1 MKVSKRLLQE
11 GIVQDYAVSTVK
23 GDFTHEVWN
32 KKSPH
37 FLDFKYF
44 INDGVAESKVGLVT
58 LTKVTHGF
66 RPTQNNL
73 VYMPADLKDAIP
85 TLTSPYNIPIKPA
98 HKTVSVAEGKKIEDR
113 EVGVV
118 GRALSGTWVENP
130 KAMNHLPMQMI
141 KDGLMIK
148 APDVAMAPLMKKA
161 KKSGFIYDE
170 EFEGLGWILVKG
182 LVTDSDAIE
191 KTLDGRFL
199 TVSVEMTPQ
208 DLYDSIS
215 GKSYKSEE
223 MEWDIGDE
231 VDGMKAYGV
240 PSGLRYR
247 GYAYVTHP
255 ADVHARVMGHKQ
267 VSGNELQQYL
277 DNFKTTMVLTD
288 CFKSVTIT
296 DITDSDMMASF
307 DNGPV
312 STPLEDNGYRMAE
325 EHAAPAG
332 IDASPQSIYDA
343 LSEQEKAF
351 ADSIKGLFNKVGP
364 LDKANGIWVG
374 YEGPEDNE
382 NCSIG
387 VCCANCALKASNA
400 KCQVL
405 DMGIHPEG
413 YCRFA
418 AIPDMYIKKDAMPE
432 EKEEMEDSTNITTT
446 EEQKMASILTDEQKQ
461 EVKAL
466 VDEYLKIKNADENKS
481 DLTSE
486 LETLRAGKALADE
499 ALAKYEVEIST
510 LKEKIAEFV
519 ISNFALADEINAENI
534 GEVIKTITIDDAVW
548 STAYVNNLPDG
559 SFFYI
564 EPGGE
569 KDEEGK
575 TKPRTLRHLPYKD
588 ETGKVDLPHLRNAIA
603 RAPQVKGLGDEK
615 VKSIQARAQK
625 MLARMQSANKS
636 KMDEADF
643 ADLEI
648 EDSEIMDAEG
658 FVPTPGMAS
667 AAKRALEWRAE
678 FKRGGTPVGV
688 ARARDLMNRKELS
701 PSTVMR
707 MKSFF
712 ARHEVDKK
720 ASGFNQGEEGFP
732 SAGRIAWDLWGGD
745 GGKSWSYARAARIQR
760 MRTED
765 EAAAWVLDIFDD
777 FYSVEDNYEE
787 DIEDAK
793 MIKVGDFVSYAVNKD
808 PDPLRYAKGKV
819 TKVDKDGKVSLDGT
833 SESREATSNDP
844 VATLEVYMD
853 IEDSDDQ
860 TDVETLDD
868 ASKVKKTDRKVLKNF
883 SELKKI
889 MAPIVWSK
897 KETPP
902 LGPMGDQEDSSEQI
916 VIEDASGVSSTL
928 AAKAKEHNDKYGDT
942 EGKRVTTGMLRSV
955 YNRGIGAY
963 KTNPSS
969 VRPNVASAEQWAFAR
984 VNGFLYAVRGGNF
997 KRKAFDTDLLPKG
1010 HPKSS
1015 KK

>member
-23 GDFTHEVWN
+23 GDFTHEVWD
-32 KKSPH
+32 KRSPH

-85 TLTSPYNIPIKPA
+85 TLTNPYNIPIKPA

-141 KDGLMIK
+141 KDGLMVK

-170 EFEGLGWILVKG
+170 DFEGLGWILVKG

-312 STPLEDNGYRMAE
+312 STLLEDNGHGME
-325 EHAAPAG
+325 SEHAAPAG

-374 YEGPEDNE
+374 YEGPEENE

-405 DMGIHPEG
+405 HMAIHPEG

-418 AIPDMYIKKDAMPE
+418 AIPDMYIKKNAMPE
-432 EKEEMEDSTNITTT
+432 SEEEMEDSTNTTTT
-446 EEQKMASILTDEQKQ
+446 EEQNMASILTDNQKQ

-466 VDEYLKIKNADENKS
+466 VDEYLKIKNAHEGKTE
-481 DLTSE
+481 LMSE
-486 LETLRAGKALADE
+486 LESLRAGKSLADE
-499 ALAKYEVEIST
+499 ALAKYEVEIT
-510 LKEKIAEFV
+510 ALKEKIAEFV
-519 ISNFALADEINAENI
+519 VNNFAVSDEVTPDNI

-548 STAYVNNLPDG
+548 STAYVNNLPDS

-564 EPGGE
+564 EAGGE

-575 TKPRTLRHLPYKD
+575 TKPRSLRHLPYKD

-603 RAPQVKGLGDEK
+603 RAPQVKDLAPEK

-643 ADLEI
+643 ADLEV

-745 GGKSWSYARAARIQR
+745 GGKSWSYARAARIER

-765 EAAAWVLDIFDD
+765 ETAAWVLDIFDD

-833 SESREATSNDP
+833 SESKEATSDDP

-853 IEDSDDQ
+853 IDDSEDQ
-860 TDVETLDD
+860 TDVEALDD

-902 LGPMGDQEDSSEQI
+902 LGPMGGQQDSSDES
-916 VIEDASGVSSTL
+916 VIEDAEGPSGSL
-928 AAKAKEHNDKYGDT
+928 AEKVKAHNEKYGDA
-942 EGKRVTTGMLRSV
+942 EGKRVTLGMLKSV

-969 VRPNVASAEQWAFAR
+969 VRPNVASAEQWAHAR
-984 VNGFLYAVRGGNF
+984 VNGFLFAVRTGNF

-1010 HPKSS
+1010 HAKSS

>member
-11 GIVQDYAVSTVK
+11 GIVQDYAVNTVK

-44 INDGVAESKVGLVT
+44 INDGIAESKVGLVT

-118 GRALSGTWVENP
+118 GRALSGVWVENP
-130 KAMNHLPMQMI
+130 KAMNYLPMQMI
-141 KDGLMIK
+141 KDGLMVK

-170 EFEGLGWILVKG
+170 DFEGLGWILVKG

-215 GKSYKSEE
+215 GKSYKSED

-255 ADVHARVMGHKQ
+255 ADAHARVMGHKQ

-288 CFKSVTIT
+288 CFKNITVT

-312 STPLEDNGYRMAE
+312 STPLEDNGYGMGE
-325 EHAAPAG
+325 EHPAPAG

-343 LSEQEKAF
+343 LSDQEKAF

-382 NCSIG
+382 NRGIG

-400 KCQVL
+400 NCQVL

-432 EKEEMEDSTNITTT
+432 EEEKMEDSINTITT
-446 EEQKMASILTDEQKQ
+446 EEQKMASILTDEQRQ

-466 VDEYLKIKNADENKS
+466 VDEYLKIKNAHEGKVE
-481 DLTSE
+481 LISE
-486 LETLRAGKALADE
+486 LESLRAGKALADE
-499 ALAKYEVEIST
+499 ALAKYEIEIT
-510 LKEKIAEFV
+510 ALKEKIAEFV
-519 ISNFALADEINAENI
+519 VNNFAVSDEVTADNI

-548 STAYVNNLPDG
+548 STAYVNNLPD
-559 SFFYI
+559 SAFFYI
-564 EPGGE
+564 ETGGE

-575 TKPRTLRHLPYKD
+575 TKPRSLRHLPYKD

-603 RAPQVKGLGDEK
+603 RAPQVKDLAPEK

-765 EAAAWVLDIFDD
+765 ETSAWVLDIFDD

-833 SESREATSNDP
+833 SESREATSEDP

-853 IEDSDDQ
+853 IEDSEDH
-860 TDVETLDD
+860 TDAETLDD
-868 ASKVKKTDRKVLKNF
+868 ASKVKKTDRKVIKNF

-902 LGPMGDQEDSSEQI
+902 LGPMRTQQDSSEEA
-916 VIEDASGVSSTL
+916 VIEDAEGPSGSL
-928 AAKAKEHNDKYGDT
+928 AEKVKAHNEKYGDA
-942 EGKRVTTGMLRSV
+942 EGKRVTLGMLKSV

-969 VRPNVASAEQWAFAR
+969 VRPNVASAEQWAHAR
-984 VNGFLYAVRGGNF
+984 VNGFLFAVRTGNY
-997 KRKAFDTDLLPKG
+997 KRKPFDTDLLPKG
-1010 HPKSS
+1010 HAKSS

>member
-98 HKTVSVAEGKKIEDR
+98 HKTVSVADGKKIEDR

-141 KDGLMIK
+141 KDGLMVK

-288 CFKSVTIT
+288 CFKNITVT
-296 DITDSDMMASF
+296 DITDSEMMASF

-312 STPLEDNGYRMAE
+312 STPLEDNGYGMAE
-325 EHAAPAG
+325 EHPAPAG

-432 EKEEMEDSTNITTT
+432 EKEEMEDSTNTTTT

-461 EVKAL
+461 EVKTL
-466 VDEYLKIKNADENKS
+466 VDEYLKIKNADETKS
-481 DLTSE
+481 DVVSE
-486 LETLRAGKALADE
+486 LETLRASKTLADE

-603 RAPQVKGLGDEK
+603 RAPQVKGLADEK

-745 GGKSWSYARAARIQR
+745 GGKSWSYARAARIER

-765 EAAAWVLDIFDD
+765 ETAAWVLDIFDD

-787 DIEDAK
+787 EIEDAK

-833 SESREATSNDP
+833 SESREATSDDP

-853 IEDSDDQ
+853 IEDSEDQ

-942 EGKRVTTGMLRSV
+942 EGKRVTTGMLKSV

-984 VNGFLYAVRGGNF
+984 VNGFLYAVRSGNF